1 MRELTYVEAI
11 NEALIEEMERDERV
25 FIIGEDISIGYG
37 GGGIFGAT
45 KDLIKKIGP
54 NRVID
59 SPLSE
64 SALAGCGVGAAL
76 VGLRPIVEIM
86 FADFLTI
93 AMDQVVNC
101 AAKMRWAL
109 GGNVD
114 VPVVYRTAYG
124 AGVGAA
130 LHHSQSF
137 EAWFAHVPGLKVVM
151 PSDPADAKGLLKASV
166 RDNDPVIFFEHKYLY
181 RRLRGSVPEGEYIIP
196 IGKGDVKRSGSDLTM
211 VALGAM
217 VHKAM
222 EAAEILEGRGISV
235 EVIDPRTILPFD
247 YELILNSIR
256 KTGRIIIIHEAPVT
270 GGFGAE
276 IAAFL
281 ADRGL
286 DYLDGPVKRIGGMFC
301 PVPSSHKL
309 EKYYLPDVER
319 ILKAVSEIISF

>member
-45 KDLIKKIGP
+45 KDLIKKFGP